1 LEENIM
7 KKIIAL
13 LLIFIFGITMLAGC
27 SDKSN
32 NGENGDDKDGGKSDN
47 AVEIDDSS
55 YGIDLT
61 STEVQQMSAE
71 RASKEKLDKTV
82 TEWLEG
88 NTMFYDSS
96 LTYKDFVDYIGYD
109 ATEYN
114 YDASYKARVY
124 TWKADGSDNSVLGV
138 WFKQNGNTW
147 NLSMTGST
155 NLG

>member
-1 LEENIM
+1 M

-13 LLIFIFGITMLAGC
+13 LLILMLGITILAGC
-27 SDKSN
+27 SEKSN
-32 NGENGDDKDGGKSDN
+32 NGENGDAKDGGKSDN
-47 AVEIDDSS
+47 AVEIDGSS

-96 LTYKDFVDYIGYD
+96 LTYKDFVDYIGID

-114 YDASYKARVY
+114 FDSSFNARVY
-124 TWKADGSDNSVLGV
+124 TWKAEESDNSVLSV
-138 WFKQNGNTW
+138 WFKQSGNKW
-147 NLSMTGST
+147 KLSMSGST

>member
-1 LEENIM
+1 M
-7 KKIIAL
+7 KKIIAV
-13 LLIFIFGITMLAGC
+13 LLILMLGITILAGC
-27 SDKSN
+27 SEKSN
-32 NGENGDDKDGGKSDN
+32 NGENGDAKDGGKSDN
-47 AVEIDDSS
+47 AVEIDGSS

-96 LTYKDFVDYIGYD
+96 LTYKDFVDYIGCD

-114 YDASYKARVY
+114 FDASFNARVY
-124 TWKADGSDNSVLGV
+124 TWKADGSDNSVLSV
-138 WFKQNGNTW
+138 WFKQSGNTW
-147 NLSMTGST
+147 KLSMSGST